1 MKTIIGFLSSIISW
15 TGWTKED
22 YAELA
27 LSPLSWTG
35 WTKEEW
41 KECAVDYIQG
51 LGLGILLVGALYLL
65 FCSGLAV

>member
-1 MKTIIGFLSSIISW
+1 MGMLAKLISW
-15 TGWTKED
+15 TGWAKED

-27 LSPLSWTG
+27 LRPLSWTG

-41 KECAVDYIQG
+41 KECVADYAKG
-51 LGLGILLVGALYLL
+51 LGAGAMLLGALYLL